1 MNLALVGNPN
11 TGKSSLF
18 NRLTGLNQ
26 KVGNYPGVTV
36 DKKIGYFK
44 LPNKERVRLIDLPG
58 CYSLYPSSQDEEV
71 VLQTLLN
78 QDGEDFPN
86 TVVVIADASNLKRNM
101 LLVTQVIDLGF
112 PTVLAFTMNDEAQK
126 KHLKIDLEAIERQL
140 GIPAVVVNGRS
151 GEGMNELRSALANAK
166 VTARE
171 SLIFNPKE
179 EHVAYIDQL
188 AAGLNEPNAY
198 KAWLQGL
205 SLVEP
210 SKKLSL
216 QHLLDLAKDHD
227 LHRKRAQVKE
237 TIRRYEIID
246 ELLKSSVEETD
257 TASASLTDRIDA
269 ILTHKIMG
277 FVIFFALLALVFQA
291 IFSWSTW
298 PMEMIELLFEELS
311 LLSREVLPSGPLA
324 DLVAQGILPGLAGV
338 LVFIPQIA
346 ILFGF
351 IALLEES
358 GYMSRVVF
366 IMDKLMRRFGLSG
379 KSVVPLISGMACAIP
394 AIMATRT
401 IDTWKERLIT
411 ILVTPFTTCSA
422 RLPVYTIIIALVIP
436 STEVF
441 GFLNLQGLVL
451 MAMYVFGFVLAVSAA
466 VVFNKVIKTKRTGF
480 LMLEMPPYRLP
491 QARNVGLTMYEKV
504 KSFVVGAGKII
515 LAISIVLWA
524 LASYGPPAKRAEART
539 AVQQQAAAQEW
550 TQVELDHALGAAD
563 LKTSYIGIIGQQI
576 EPVIAPLGYD
586 WKIGIALLTSF
597 AAREVFV
604 GTIATIYAVGDPE
617 NEYSIKEKMSA
628 DVYPSTGK
636 PLFDLATG
644 ISLLLFYALAMQCMS
659 TVAVVKRETK
669 TWKWPLIQFAVMT
682 AMAYVVSL
690 IAYQLIS

>member
-36 DKKIGYFK
+36 DKKIGTFK
-44 LPNKERVRLIDLPG
+44 LPNKQRVRLIDLPG

-71 VLQTLLN
+71 VLQTLLHSK
-78 QDGEDFPN
+78 GEDYPDAII
-86 TVVVIADASNLKRNM
+86 VIADASNLKRN
-101 LLVTQVIDLGF
+101 LLLATQVIDLGF
-112 PTVLAFTMNDEAQK
+112 PTVLALTMNDEALK
-126 KHLKIDLEAIERQL
+126 KHLKLDLDAIAEKLGIRPVLVNGRTGNGVGELLEAIAE
-140 GIPAVVVNGRS
+140 ASVS
-151 GEGMNELRSALANAK
+151 SNEHLLFDPSHDH
-166 VTARE
+166 
-171 SLIFNPKE
+171 S
-179 EHVAYIDQL
+179 AYITEL
-188 AAGLNEPNAY
+188 TSNLKESNAY

-205 SLVEP
+205 SLLTPTGAYSGEELDQIA
-210 SKKLSL
+210 KK
-216 QHLLDLAKDHD
+216 HAI
-227 LHRKRAQVKE
+227 HRKRAQVKE
-237 TIRRYEIID
+237 TIRRYEVID
-246 ELLKSSVEETD
+246 EILKASVETTD
-257 TASASLTDRIDA
+257 TASTSFTDRLDA
-269 ILTHKIMG
+269 ILTHRFYG
-277 FVIFFALLALVFQA
+277 FIVFFILLAIVFQA

-298 PMEMIELLFEELS
+298 PMEMIEWMFEELS
-311 LLSREVLPSGPLA
+311 AQSQQHLPEGPIA
-324 DLVAQGILPGLAGV
+324 DLISEGILPGLAGV

-436 STEVF
+436 STEIF

-451 MAMYVFGFVLAVSAA
+451 MAMYVFGFVLAVTAA
-466 VVFNKVIKTKRTGF
+466 VVFDRVIKTKRTGF

-491 QARNVGLTMYEKV
+491 QARNVGLTMFEKV
-504 KSFVVGAGKII
+504 KAFVVGAGKII

-524 LASYGPPAKRAEART
+524 LASYGPSDARQQARAEVEQEALANNWNESERD
-539 AVQQQAAAQEW
+539 QAI
-550 TQVELDHALGAAD
+550 GAAE
-563 LKTSYIGIIGQQI
+563 LKSSYIGIVGQKI

-617 NEYSIKEKMSA
+617 NELSIKEKMSA
-628 DVYPSTGK
+628 DMNPRTNQ
-636 PLFDLATG
+636 PLFSLATG

-669 TWKWPLIQFAVMT
+669 SWKWPLIQFAVMT
-682 AMAYVVSL
+682 VMAYLISL
-690 IAYQLIS
+690 IAYQLIA